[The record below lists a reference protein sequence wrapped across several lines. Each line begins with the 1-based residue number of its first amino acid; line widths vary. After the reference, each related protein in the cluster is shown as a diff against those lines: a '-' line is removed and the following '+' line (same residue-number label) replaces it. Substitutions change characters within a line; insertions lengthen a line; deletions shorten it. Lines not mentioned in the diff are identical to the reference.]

1 MLYQGVLTK
10 MEVESTSPI
19 NYFLHLGDEFV
30 KVNDCIGKTIQFD
43 LIGYQCLSCG
53 DNASIFRQGL
63 CKKCFFESP
72 QAGSWI
78 MKPEESK
85 AHLDIEDRDLAFE
98 KKMQLQ
104 PHIVYLSNTG
114 GVKVGVTRKSQVP
127 TRWIDQGAH
136 QAMAFLEVPN
146 RYLAGVAE
154 VALKAHISDKT
165 QWKTM
170 LSQPEQSRDLIQQF
184 NALKAYLPDE
194 VQPYVIDE
202 LQVEELNF
210 PYTPDGQLG
219 VRQSLSENEPLKGK
233 LKGIKGQYLI
243 FDDYSIFN
251 VRSSEGYV
259 VAFNVR

>member
-10 MEVESTSPI
+10 METESTSPI
-19 NYFLHLGDEFV
+19 NYFMHLGDEFV

-114 GVKVGVTRKSQVP
+114 GVK
-127 TRWIDQGAH
+127 
-136 QAMAFLEVPN
+136 
-146 RYLAGVAE
+146 
-154 VALKAHISDKT
+154 
-165 QWKTM
+165 
-170 LSQPEQSRDLIQQF
+170 
-184 NALKAYLPDE
+184 
-194 VQPYVIDE
+194 
-202 LQVEELNF
+202 
-210 PYTPDGQLG
+210 
-219 VRQSLSENEPLKGK
+219 
-233 LKGIKGQYLI
+233 
-243 FDDYSIFN
+243 
-251 VRSSEGYV
+251 
-259 VAFNVR
+259 

>member
-1 MLYQGVLTK
+1 
-10 MEVESTSPI
+10 
-19 NYFLHLGDEFV
+19 
-30 KVNDCIGKTIQFD
+30 
-43 LIGYQCLSCG
+43 
-53 DNASIFRQGL
+53 
-63 CKKCFFESP
+63 
-72 QAGSWI
+72 
-78 MKPEESK
+78 
-85 AHLDIEDRDLAFE
+85 
-98 KKMQLQ
+98 
-104 PHIVYLSNTG
+104 
-114 GVKVGVTRKSQVP
+114 
-127 TRWIDQGAH
+127 
-136 QAMAFLEVPN
+136 MAFLEVPN

-170 LSQPEQSRDLIQQF
+170 LSQPEQSRDLIKQF